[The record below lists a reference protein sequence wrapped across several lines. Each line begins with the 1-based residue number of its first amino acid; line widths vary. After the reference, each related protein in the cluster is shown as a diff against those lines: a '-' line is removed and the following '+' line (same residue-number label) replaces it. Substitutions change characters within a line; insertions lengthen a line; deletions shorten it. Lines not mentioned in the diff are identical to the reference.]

1 LRERDVVRKNRGK
14 RESIDSSPS
23 NLSLSSMEKSS
34 LVKVGHCLL
43 AVQRET
49 LEGGISQSER
59 SSRESQPRRRER
71 EREREKERKRQKKE
85 IVAFFFFLSLADDF
99 FRLSKLLDDL
109 ISRRLSPCSLS
120 LFLRAQGQNG
130 ASDRLLLLGG
140 RRIIPAAFWTR
151 DRRARRGSQKAEGE
165 RALEPSLS
173 LFASLLLSMWRLGA
187 KEKRAAASAFARPV
201 RALSDPSFGF
211 SYRPMASTAEARF
224 EGPVDGEREG
234 KRDDANG

>member
-1 LRERDVVRKNRGK
+1 VVKEKALIPLLVIYLCRRWKKAHSSKSVIACLLSREREARGRDLSK
-14 RESIDSSPS
+14 RAQ
-23 NLSLSSMEKSS
+23 L
-34 LVKVGHCLL
+34 
-43 AVQRET
+43 QRVPAP
-49 LEGGISQSER
+49 Q
-59 SSRESQPRRRER
+59 ER

-151 DRRARRGSQKAEGE
+151 DRRARRGSQRAEGE